1 MRGDGSKGEKGVGD
15 TDEAGPATMTSR
27 ALKVGMTGVGIK
39 MGWEWSGGCWLQGGT
54 CHNDKP
60 GRGGEQMEGR

>member
-1 MRGDGSKGEKGVGD
+1 MMERKKWGD

-27 ALKVGMTGVGIK
+27 ALKVGMTDGMEVNWGS
-39 MGWEWSGGCWLQGGT
+39 WSKGGT

-60 GRGGEQMEGR
+60 GRVGEQMEGR

>member
-1 MRGDGSKGEKGVGD
+1 MGVRERKEWGD

-27 ALKVGMTGVGIK
+27 ALKVGMTGVGYRGG
-39 MGWEWSGGCWLQGGT
+39 MEVDWGCWLQGGT

-60 GRGGEQMEGR
+60 GLKSGDDWGWV

>member
-1 MRGDGSKGEKGVGD
+1 MVAYKDGMEED
-15 TDEAGPATMTSR
+15 
-27 ALKVGMTGVGIK
+27 
-39 MGWEWSGGCWLQGGT
+39 WGCWSQGGT